1 MVFVAAGVS
10 LLVGG
15 CAACYIVRRKLTDQ
29 ILSLNRQMDL
39 LRQEV
44 DRLRNLVEELLPP
57 RQARIEK
64 NTSFHNSSF
73 VTSDDDE
80 VYEDAYGGPLPWLTG
95 LRSTAFISEG
105 DARSITSDEY
115 LSANSFSSLD
125 SDDTALLFMQV
136 DRLFEGTDKD
146 KQEALDLLS
155 KKKSKLS
162 SDANFVWRL
171 AKATY
176 FKSQI
181 IGTRDKEE
189 QKKLVYDSKDL
200 ANDAL
205 QIDERNSNA
214 HKWFAIALGSTNDY
228 ESVKVKIQ
236 NGYDFKKH
244 IERAIEL
251 NPTDPTAHYLLGRWC
266 FGVYM
271 LSWVER
277 RAAATLFAAPPTATV
292 EEALDHFL
300 EADRLKPGSWKEN
313 LLFIG
318 KCYIQK
324 RDYSTAVQYLEKADA
339 LPTMGQDDELS
350 QQEITSLLSQYN
362 SYRN

>member
-1 MVFVAAGVS
+1 
-10 LLVGG
+10 
-15 CAACYIVRRKLTDQ
+15 
-29 ILSLNRQMDL
+29 
-39 LRQEV
+39 
-44 DRLRNLVEELLPP
+44 
-57 RQARIEK
+57 
-64 NTSFHNSSF
+64 
-73 VTSDDDE
+73 
-80 VYEDAYGGPLPWLTG
+80 
-95 LRSTAFISEG
+95 
-105 DARSITSDEY
+105 
-115 LSANSFSSLD
+115 LSANSYSSHD
-125 SDDTALLFMQV
+125 SDETALLFMKA

-146 KQEALDLLS
+146 KQEALDLLT
-155 KKKSKLS
+155 KKKSKLLD
-162 SDANFVWRL
+162 DANFIWRL

-181 IGTRDKEE
+181 VGAKNKEE
-189 QKKLVYDSKDL
+189 QKRLVYSAKDL

-205 QIDERNSNA
+205 QIDEKNSNA

-236 NGYDFKKH
+236 NGYDFKIH

-292 EEALDHFL
+292 DESLDHFL
-300 EADRLKPGSWKEN
+300 EADRLKPGTWKEN

-318 KCYIQK
+318 KCYVQK
-324 RDYSTAVQYLEKADA
+324 RDYSTAVQWLEKADV
-339 LPTMGQDDELS
+339 LPTMGQDDEQS
-350 QQEITSLLSQYN
+350 QQEITSLLSQYD